1 MARLSTGQTY
11 GESTRVSAARLLGG
25 IPTDGSM
32 GALAQ
37 GSINAPALQPSAAP
51 VSTFQQVGAPT
62 LGGAPKFFAP
72 PALPDPG
79 QDLAN
84 LARSLGSF
92 SSSLQGFSD
101 AFLAGKQD
109 QEKKKEA
116 ESAAF
121 VGQTSKYG
129 PARGIAD
136 LAANLEKAAAGGNTD
151 AARMLQIVR
160 EKQNSSVGRYFL
172 ERSLEQN
179 AISSAALSL
188 SDKLAATGT
197 IKVDGKDVELN
208 SLPSTDP
215 RYIAERDRLLFGGVQ
230 MSPQGYAKNQQLI
243 LQAQLQA
250 DEAQRKRYN
259 AAAAAGQTA
268 QVVVNR
274 YAAASN
280 YLQQL
285 QAGKF
290 DQAPIEAIR
299 AVQSEI
305 DRIKSL
311 GLTPDSQK
319 KLIDGYLEG
328 FATDFVTA
336 IKRNKVEGIDVGV
349 YLGPILRSV
358 FSGPMEARVTQDGKP
373 NRSLILANALG
384 GESYIDQVVAK
395 ARASQ
400 IQDNSQRAQMAGIAA
415 QQAFDARLAAA
426 LPEGRRSDTG
436 AIKSF
441 FQGERE
447 RAAAETDGV
456 KRAAMFSQL
465 DASERQLTETYV
477 KPVQE
482 QRALW
487 YAQQLGQTVNDEA
500 ARNRVSAQLQVD
512 LAAGIVTS
520 ATATSVQTSLSA
532 QGSKEVRTYDKDIN
546 KRIDTLTKEWEA
558 YSGSPNSYGGS
569 TIAGYEST
577 ALYKARDEAR
587 RKSQDTV
594 YQAIKE
600 GRDPMEAL
608 NKLWANSNFG
618 LRRREEVGNAQA
630 PMYANGTQLIQKNT
644 GNWSRSS
651 IDSRSANNLRGQAK
665 VRPLYNAEAFA
676 TDVDAF
682 LNGNPSQN
690 FRTLMKTLTTG
701 AGGQKPSEV
710 ILNQFRLQ
718 GIDVPEDQRQRI
730 QALDGQKISAAPAR
744 RRQNPQ
750 QNGALTGIQ
759 IAGRVLGEALV
770 PPARAQTAPPPPQ
783 ALDMSMFYAD
793 PGPKPKATQ
802 VAMAPPPPR
811 AKSAPLLGAITRL
824 KGAVSF
830 RGTTQAKYK
839 EPGDYQSDPREN
851 FFFDFNPKLVAKAQ
865 ARVRTLTEADINAL
879 TFTALTEAGPTRQGK
894 LEVAANLINR
904 SAANKNASIVSI
916 AKRPG
921 QYEGVFKYTAS
932 QLISASEGRRVFKA
946 EYDRVRKLLTQGL

>member
-25 IPTDGSM
+25 IPTDASG
-32 GALAQ
+32 GAIAQ
-37 GSINAPALQPSAAP
+37 GSINAPALQPSASP

-84 LARSLGSF
+84 LARSLGGF
-92 SSSLQGFSD
+92 STALQGFSD

-487 YAQQLGQTVNDEA
+487 YAQQLDVTRNDEA
-500 ARNRVSAQLQVD
+500 ARNRVSAQLQAD
-512 LAAGIVTS
+512 LAADRVTS
-520 ATATSVQTSLSA
+520 ATATSVQTTLSA
-532 QGSKEVRTYDKDIN
+532 QGSKQVQSYRKEIN
-546 KRIDTLTKEWEA
+546 KRVNDILKNYEA
-558 YSGSPNSYGGS
+558 YVTSPGSYGREAINGFEYQ
-569 TIAGYEST
+569 TMYN
-577 ALYKARDEAR
+577 ARSMATRRLEEAV
-587 RKSQDTV
+587 D
-594 YQAIKE
+594 QAIKE
-600 GRDPMEAL
+600 GKDPTEAMNKVQL
-608 NKLWANSNFG
+608 NNNFG
-618 LRRREEVGNAQA
+618 LRKREDVGGTQA
-630 PMYANGTQLIQKNT
+630 PRYTDTTQLIQKNT
-644 GNWSRSS
+644 GNWSRNTISPR
-651 IDSRSANNLRGQAK
+651 DANELRSQAK
-665 VRPLYNAEAFA
+665 VRPLMEAGSWDR
-676 TDVDAF
+676 DVTFF
-682 LNGNPSQN
+682 LNGAPSQN

-701 AGGQKPSEV
+701 PGAQKPSEV
-710 ILNQFRLQ
+710 IFNQFKLL
-718 GIDVPEDQRQRI
+718 GIEVPENERQKI
-730 QALDGQKISAAPAR
+730 QALDGQEISRAPAPR
-744 RRQNPQ
+744 RTTPQ
-750 QNGALTGIQ
+750 QNGALAGIQ
-759 IAGRVLGEALV
+759 IAAGALGNLLV
-770 PPARAQTAPPPPQ
+770 PPAQ
-783 ALDMSMFYAD
+783 ASPASDIMSMFYAS
-793 PGPKPKATQ
+793 PAAKPKPPKATVTPQ
-802 VAMAPPPPR
+802 TRVDGYMKRLAYIETRIRNIPNAAGSPGRGYFQAFP
-811 AKSAPLLGAITRL
+811 AFSSEAIAAS
-824 KGAVSF
+824 G
-830 RGTTQAKYK
+830 GI
-839 EPGDYQSDPREN
+839 DPRDSN
-851 FFFDFNPKLVAKAQ
+851 Y
-865 ARVRTLTEADINAL
+865 
-879 TFTALTEAGPTRQGK
+879 
-894 LEVAANLINR
+894 NR
-904 SAANKNASIVSI
+904 SAKAAAAWIRTYNKKAWAAIQAGRYDEADRLLRNTWPSL
-916 AKRPG
+916 PG
-921 QYEGVFKYTAS
+921 GSQAQKPEVQKAARKY
-932 QLISASEGRRVFKA
+932 LK
-946 EYDRVRKLLTQGL
+946 

>member
-25 IPTDGSM
+25 IPTDASG
-32 GALAQ
+32 GAIAQ
-37 GSINAPALQPSAAP
+37 GSINAPALQPSASP
-51 VSTFQQVGAPT
+51 VSTFQQVSAPT
-62 LGGAPKFFAP
+62 LGGAPQFFAP
-72 PALPDPG
+72 PKLPEPG

-84 LARSLGSF
+84 LARSLGGF
-92 SSSLQGFSD
+92 STALQGFSD
-101 AFLAGKQD
+101 AFLANKQG
-109 QEKKKEA
+109 QEKKREA

-121 VGQTSKYG
+121 VGQTTQYG

-136 LAANLEKAAAGGNTD
+136 LAANLEKAAALGNTN

-160 EKQNSSVGRYFL
+160 EKQGSSVGRYFL
-172 ERSLEQN
+172 ERSIEQN

-188 SDKLAATGT
+188 PDQIAATGT
-197 IKVDGKDVELN
+197 IQVDGKEVNLAD
-208 SLPSTDP
+208 LPSTDP
-215 RYIAERDRLLFGGVQ
+215 RYLAHRDKLLFGGVQ
-230 MSPQGYAKNQQLI
+230 MSTPGYAKNQQLI
-243 LQAQLQA
+243 MQAMLQA
-250 DEAQRKRYN
+250 DEVQRKRFN
-259 AAAAAGQTA
+259 TA
-268 QVVVNR
+268 QVTKEASQLVVNR
-274 YAAASN
+274 GVITRNYINDWTTPKGRILFQIENQRQLDYIKSLTIPQEEKTKLTNDWINGVALDLVSAAKDKRVSITSLRDA
-280 YLQQL
+280 LAPL
-285 QAGKF
+285 KELMTG
-290 DQAPIEAIR
+290 PIE
-299 AVQSEI
+299 
-305 DRIKSL
+305 DRIK
-311 GLTPDSQK
+311 K
-319 KLIDGYLEG
+319 
-328 FATDFVTA
+328 
-336 IKRNKVEGIDVGV
+336 
-349 YLGPILRSV
+349 
-358 FSGPMEARVTQDGKP
+358 DGKP
-373 NRSLILANALG
+373 NKSLLLYNTLG
-384 GESYIDQVVAK
+384 GEAYFDQVVAK
-395 ARASQ
+395 AQAAQ
-400 IQDNSQRAQMAGIAA
+400 IQDYSQQGQMAGISQ
-415 QQAFDARLAAA
+415 QQAFDARLQAA
-426 LPEGRRSDTG
+426 LPEGRRSNPA

-441 FQGERE
+441 LQTERE
-447 RAAAETDGV
+447 RAAMEPDGIL
-456 KRAAMFSQL
+456 RAAKFSQL

-487 YAQQLGQTVNDEA
+487 YAQQLGRTVNDEA
-500 ARNRVSAQLQVD
+500 ARNRVSAQLQAD
-512 LAAGIVTS
+512 LAADLVTS
-520 ATATSVQTSLSA
+520 ATATSVQTTLSA

-569 TIAGYEST
+569 TIAGFEST

-600 GRDPMEAL
+600 GRDPMQAL
-608 NKLWANSNFG
+608 NQLWTNSNFG
-618 LRRREEVGNAQA
+618 LRRREEVGGVQA
-630 PMYANGTQLIQKNT
+630 PMYTNGAQLMQKNT
-644 GNWSRSS
+644 GNWSRNA

-682 LNGNPSQN
+682 LNGAPSQN

-701 AGGQKPSEV
+701 SGGQKPSEV

-718 GIDVPEDQRQRI
+718 GIEVPEDQRQRI

-744 RRQNPQ
+744 RRQSPQ

-783 ALDMSMFYAD
+783 ARDMSMFYAN
-793 PGPKPKATQ
+793 PETPPRATR

-811 AKSAPLLGAITRL
+811 PKTAPLLGAISTL
-824 KGAVSF
+824 KGAVNF

-851 FFFDFNPKLVAKAQ
+851 FFFGFNPKLVAKAQ
-865 ARVRTLTEADINAL
+865 ARVKTLSEADINAL
-879 TFTALTEAGPTRQGK
+879 TFTALTEAGPTRLGK
-894 LEVAANLINR
+894 LEVAASLINR

-921 QYEGVFKYTAS
+921 QYQGVFGYTAS